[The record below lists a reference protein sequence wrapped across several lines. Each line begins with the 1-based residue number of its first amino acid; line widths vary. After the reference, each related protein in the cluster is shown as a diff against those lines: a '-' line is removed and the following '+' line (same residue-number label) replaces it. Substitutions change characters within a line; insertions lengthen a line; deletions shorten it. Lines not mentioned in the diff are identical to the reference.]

1 MKTALKKLALPLA
14 VVCAFSAASA
24 RAETVAVSQIVEHPA
39 LDACRNGLL
48 AGLRDA
54 GFTEG
59 ENLVFKFQTAQGNPA
74 VAAQIAK
81 QFVGEDPDV
90 LVGIA
95 TPTAQALAAATSTI
109 PVVFTAVTDPVGAKL
124 VASMEAPGGN
134 VTGISDRSP
143 VGQHLDAIARI
154 FPGAKKIGVV
164 YNSGEANSVSLV
176 EWTKAAA
183 AERGMEVVESVATRS
198 AEIPQAAQ
206 SAAERADVLYGIT
219 DNTVASA
226 INAVID
232 AANRAGTPM
241 FAAET
246 SYVDA
251 GAVAAVGF
259 DYYQIGYQTAE
270 YVARILRG
278 EKPGAIPARVA
289 SGTDIVLNPA
299 AAEKLG
305 VALPPDLV
313 ENATRIVGEE
323 KTQ

>member
-1 MKTALKKLALPLA
+1 MKFSMTKKFALPLA
-14 VVCAFSAASA
+14 LACAGAGAAPA

-39 LDACRNGLL
+39 LDACRDGLL

-54 GFTEG
+54 GYAEG
-59 ENLVFKFQTAQGNPA
+59 DNLVFKFQTAQGNPA

-81 QFVGEDPDV
+81 QFVGENPDV

-95 TPTAQALAAATSTI
+95 TPTAQALAAATDSI

-124 VASMEAPGGN
+124 VASMENPGGN
-134 VTGISDRSP
+134 VTGVSDRSP
-143 VGQHLDAIARI
+143 VGQHLDFIAEI
-154 FPGAKKIGVV
+154 FPGAKKIGIV
-164 YNSGEANSVSLV
+164 YNPGEANSVSLV

-183 AERGMEVVESVATRS
+183 AERGMTVVEGVATRT
-198 AEIPQAAQ
+198 AEIPQASQAAASQ
-206 SAAERADVLYGIT
+206 SDVLYGIT

-226 INAVID
+226 INAVVD
-232 AANRAGTPM
+232 AANKTGTPM

-278 EKPGAIPARVA
+278 EKPGDIPARIA
-289 SGTDIVLNPA
+289 DGTDIVLNKS

-305 VALPPDLV
+305 VDLPDDLV
-313 ENATRIVGEE
+313 QKASRIVE
-323 KTQ
+323 

>member
-1 MKTALKKLALPLA
+1 MKTALKKIIPLA
-14 VVCAFSAASA
+14 VAAVA
-24 RAETVAVSQIVEHPA
+24 LAAPVRAETVAVSQIVEHPA
-39 LDACRNGLL
+39 LDACREGLL

-59 ENLVFKFQTAQGNPA
+59 DNLVFQFQTAQGNPA

-81 QFVGEDPDV
+81 QFVGENPDV

-95 TPTAQALAAATSTI
+95 TPTAQALAAATKTI

-124 VASMEAPGGN
+124 VASMQNPGGN

-143 VGQHLDAIARI
+143 VGQHLDLIAEI
-154 FPGAKKIGVV
+154 FPGAKTVGIV
-164 YNSGEANSVSLV
+164 YNPGEANAVSLV

-183 AERGMEVVESVATRS
+183 EQRGMKVVEGVATRTS
-198 AEIPQAAQ
+198 EIPQAAQ
-206 SAAERADVLYGIT
+206 SAASQSDVLYGIT

-232 AANRAGTPM
+232 AANKTNTPM

-259 DYYQIGYQTAE
+259 DYYQIGYQTAD
-270 YVARILRG
+270 YVAKILRG
-278 EKPGAIPARVA
+278 AKPGDLPARVA
-289 SGTDIVLNPA
+289 EGTDIVVNPA
-299 AAEKLG
+299 AAKKLG
-305 VALPPDLV
+305 VTIPKRLL
-313 ENATRIVGEE
+313 ENASRTVE
-323 KTQ
+323 

>member
-1 MKTALKKLALPLA
+1 MKPFLKKLALPLA
-14 VVCAFSAASA
+14 LACAAAA
-24 RAETVAVSQIVEHPA
+24 APVRAETVAVSQIVEHPA

-48 AGLRDA
+48 AGLQDA
-54 GFTEG
+54 GFKEG
-59 ENLVFKFQTAQGNPA
+59 DNLVFKFQTAQGNPA

-81 QFVGEDPDV
+81 QYVGENPDV

-95 TPTAQALAAATSTI
+95 TPTAQALAAATATI

-124 VASMEAPGGN
+124 VESMENPGGN
-134 VTGISDRSP
+134 VTGVSDRSP
-143 VGQHLDAIARI
+143 VGQHLDFIAKI
-154 FPGAKKIGVV
+154 FPGAKKIGIV
-164 YNSGEANSVSLV
+164 YNPGEANSVSLV

-183 AERGMEVVESVATRS
+183 EERGMTVVEGVATRS

-206 SAAERADVLYGIT
+206 AAASQSDVIYGIT

-232 AANRAGTPM
+232 AANKTGTPM

-278 EKPGAIPARVA
+278 EKPGDIPARIA
-289 SGTDIVLNPA
+289 DGTDIVLNKPA
-299 AAEKLG
+299 AAKLG
-305 VALPPDLV
+305 VTLPEDML
-313 ENATRIVGEE
+313 EMASRIVE
-323 KTQ
+323 